1 MRNLTRLF
9 PATLVL
15 LSACAS
21 TPPPTTT
28 AAAPAPPPTTT
39 VVKPAEPEAP
49 AATRP
54 TRPGLIPIPS
64 RGLSCRSA
72 VPVEATTEADGAAK
86 EAAWIAENYPGAT
99 KAAQSRIT
107 CSDKAVDQVELDTAN
122 GRRVTLFFDASG
134 WAAKPK

>member
-1 MRNLTRLF
+1 MRNLNRLL
-9 PATLVL
+9 PAVL
-15 LSACAS
+15 LLIAACAS
-21 TPPPTTT
+21 KTPPT
-28 AAAPAPPPTTT
+28 AAAPAPQAATT

-54 TRPGLIPIPS
+54 MRPGLIPIPS

-86 EAAWIAENYPGAT
+86 ETAWIAENYPGAT
-99 KAAQSRIT
+99 KASQSRIT
-107 CSDKAVDQVELDTAN
+107 CEGKTVDQIELDTAN

-134 WAAKPK
+134 WSAKPK